1 MWGAP
6 SAWRKNL
13 FAMLRHFSE
22 LQKALKNGDHHR
34 AGHPSRVSRTHPSS
48 PLTKGSHFLTGSVAA
63 PVGRPLSFTT
73 KLSSPSV
80 MRMWKN
86 MENDKE
92 SAKK

>member
-1 MWGAP
+1 MVIIIVQDALPGFP
-6 SAWRKNL
+6 HTPFLPVDERFPL
-13 FAMLRHFSE
+13 FDRLRGRH
-22 LQKALKNGDHHR
+22 
-34 AGHPSRVSRTHPSS
+34 
-48 PLTKGSHFLTGSVAA
+48 
-63 PVGRPLSFTT
+63 VGLPLSFTT

>member
-34 AGHPSRVSRTHPSS
+34 AGHPSS